1 MVRWI
6 GPAAGA
12 RAMRRLPV
20 SLLLAVSMLPGVPVA
35 AELDVGGYL
44 GGETRIFPRE
54 PAFEGQDDTRA
65 SVSLVAQPEFRLD
78 LGDGDDQLTFIPFGR
93 WDSHDNRRTHADIRE
108 ANWLHVADSWDVEVG
123 IGQVFWGVTESRHLV
138 DIVNQLDQVEGI
150 EGDAKLGQPM
160 VNLNLL
166 SDYGTFRFYALPF
179 FRERTFPSDD
189 ARLRGPLPI
198 NVNDASFGKNAG
210 HDEVALAARYTKSIG
225 PFDLGLS
232 YFHGTGRDPTLV
244 PKAKPDGSQY
254 FEPFYEQIDQ
264 FGIDL
269 QATFGDWLW
278 KLEAITRTGQKDRIN
293 AFVGGFEY
301 TLFDVFGTPASV
313 GLLSEYLYDSRDELE
328 FASIGSGA
336 PYEDDIFLG
345 TRLTLND
352 FANTQMLA
360 GVIVDREDGST
371 VASLEASRRLTDT
384 WLLEIDARGFFNVA
398 SDDILQAAGNDD
410 YIALRVKRFF

>member
-1 MVRWI
+1 MRRNGGWCLRLLLAALMLT
-6 GPAAGA
+6 PAPDGA
-12 RAMRRLPV
+12 RAF
-20 SLLLAVSMLPGVPVA
+20 
-35 AELDVGGYL
+35 ELDFGGYV
-44 GGETRIFPRE
+44 GGETRIFPRK

-108 ANWLHVADSWDVEVG
+108 ANWLHVEDAWDLVVG
-123 IGQVFWGVTESRHLV
+123 FDQVFWGVTESRHLV

-150 EGDAKLGQPM
+150 DGDEKLGQPM
-160 VNLNLL
+160 INLNIL
-166 SDYGTFRFYALPF
+166 SDYGTFRFFALPG

-198 NVNDASFGKNAG
+198 NVNDASFGKGAG
-210 HDEVALAARYTKSIG
+210 HDEVALAFRYTNSFG
-225 PFDLGLS
+225 PFDLGLA

-244 PKAKPDGSQY
+244 PKAKADGSLY
-254 FEPFYEQIDQ
+254 FEPFYELIDQ
-264 FGIDL
+264 ASIDL

-278 KLEAITRTGQKDRIN
+278 KAEAITRTGQKDRIN

-301 TLFDVFGTPASV
+301 TFFDVLDTPASV
-313 GLLSEYLYDSRDELE
+313 GLLSEYLYDSRNELE

-352 FANTQMLA
+352 FAGTQLLA

-371 VASLEASRRLTDT
+371 AASLEASRRLTDH

-398 SDDILQAAGNDD
+398 KDDVLKAAGNDD